1 MSGES
6 ATGST
11 DLGHLRQ
18 CEEGFNA
25 FEASADLE
33 SLVAAMRGREGSAK
47 VQEAA
52 CLHVCRL
59 AYRNLNGTDEGNR
72 TRAGTAGAVE
82 AVAAAMRAH
91 EESAGVQAAA
101 CTH

>member
-1 MSGES
+1 V
-6 ATGST
+6 
-11 DLGHLRQ
+11 
-18 CEEGFNA
+18 F
-25 FEASADLE
+25 
-33 SLVAAMRGREGSAK
+33 
-47 VQEAA
+47 A
-52 CLHVCRL
+52 CLQIGIQKPKRHRREK
-59 AYRNLNGTDEGNR
+59 YF